1 MRPCRGR
8 RCVSAQASLTKKP
21 TRRSGR
27 GQGRRREGVRRKS
40 RPGAPRS
47 SACALLRKLGGRC
60 AFPGAHFTSSSPPR
74 RVARS
79 PGRKREQE
87 GTGGDRRVVHGRKK

>member
-27 GQGRRREGVRRKS
+27 GQGQRREGVRRPS
-40 RPGAPRS
+40 RSGAPRS
-47 SACALLRKLGGRC
+47 SACALLRNLGGRC
-60 AFPGAHFTSSSPPR
+60 ALPGAHFTSPSPPR
-74 RVARS
+74 RVGRS
-79 PGRKREQE
+79 PARKWEPE
-87 GTGGDRRVVHGRKK
+87 GTGGRQEGSSR